1 MKKNLFSMS
10 LILMLFSFISSNLV
24 TTEAQVLS
32 EKKIAKLAKTEA
44 KQMKKQGWMVNPG
57 TLPMV
62 QQLQNAYTKRY
73 ELDQDG
79 YPKYIVGEGKS
90 VAEAYD
96 AAKLQANE
104 RAKQE
109 IASKTQTEL
118 VSEINS
124 TVGNEQLS
132 PEEAASVVEVIEAS
146 KSVIVQSIGRI
157 IPLMETH
164 RVLANKNIEVLV
176 QVAYDSENIKKAA
189 KRAIRDE
196 MKKRGNDMHKKLD
209 EYGFG
214 K

>member
-1 MKKNLFSMS
+1 M
-10 LILMLFSFISSNLV
+10 
-24 TTEAQVLS
+24 
-32 EKKIAKLAKTEA
+32 
-44 KQMKKQGWMVNPG
+44 
-57 TLPMV
+57 
-62 QQLQNAYTKRY
+62 
-73 ELDQDG
+73 
-79 YPKYIVGEGKS
+79 
-90 VAEAYD
+90 
-96 AAKLQANE
+96 
-104 RAKQE
+104 
-109 IASKTQTEL
+109 
-118 VSEINS
+118 SEINS

-164 RVLANKNIEVLV
+164 RVLDNKNIEVLV